1 MSLYTLLNVLLSLAN
16 QVFNIWPL
24 HTVCWEYL
32 LTLSKFPGSYDLVT
46 LKDARDTSFTTRIDY
61 VMPVA
66 NGKKTFLTL
75 PSGNGVRKTIMEV
88 RDAKI
93 AAEEEDL

>member
-1 MSLYTLLNVLLSLAN
+1 MQTKF
-16 QVFNIWPL
+16 FNIWPV
-24 HTVCWEYL
+24 HIIYWEYL

-88 RDAKI
+88 RDEKI